1 MLPKRWVVERT
12 FSCLGK
18 YCQLDGYE
26 YETTVA
32 SREVWVRSCMSNL
45 MQRKL
50 ARKRKIKT

>member
-18 YCQLDGYE
+18 YCQLDGCE